1 MKQLGPLPSDLKLGS
16 TLARR
21 IWQLR
26 DFRNMTVRDLA
37 KASRFTIER
46 IDDIEQGLETWLSS
60 TDRQVLAKALN
71 VEPILLQ
78 EVERRAKVTT
88 ENYDQQLVTAHYDRL
103 ADAIL
108 SGSHDLECPNCGG
121 TLKCSIQEGLDLE
134 QKPIRFPKAFC
145 LKCPF
150 LFR

>member
-1 MKQLGPLPSDLKLGS
+1 MKQQPLPTDFPLAG

-21 IWQLR
+21 VWQLR

-37 KASRFTIER
+37 TASRFSVQR

-71 VEPILLQ
+71 IEPILLQ

-88 ENYDQQLVTAHYDRL
+88 EHYDEQLVIMHQRRL

-108 SGSHDLECPNCGG
+108 GGGRDLECPECGG
-121 TLKCSIQEGLDLE
+121 TLKCSIREGLDME
-134 QKPIRFPKAFC
+134 GRPIRFPKAFC
-145 LKCPF
+145 LKCPY
-150 LFR
+150 LLT